1 MCSCKRWNP
10 FIPVPHPQI
19 PLKVPLLPSS
29 SLLQLFCEV
38 KAHLPTKE
46 RWGHASACE
55 MWTRWHSMAVL
66 SRTVFCSLRCQCQ
79 AKQARRRFLKEKTKY
94 WVKHNCYV
102 VLTYLTNFK
111 GLSFCKKIFPS
122 PFQSVPISIVYV
134 DRRCTLMI
142 LILNV
147 DWLISFLWSPFQS
160 GSTQR
165 SYRRVRVLSVC
176 ELSSKAQRAAIQ
188 PAVTDFTLGFMLSLV
203 GKRMER
209 KARKRVK
216 LSWITTTFTNFVTG
230 RTAVTFVRLKTK
242 WQLLV

>member
-1 MCSCKRWNP
+1 MLLADPSLPRGCGCETKSRYKL
-10 FIPVPHPQI
+10 PHWS
-19 PLKVPLLPSS
+19 LPHALSGAQCVSVCVSVNREYITVWYKALFDRLSS
-29 SLLQLFCEV
+29 ILGFALLQD
-38 KAHLPTKE
+38 K
-46 RWGHASACE
+46 WS
-55 MWTRWHSMAVL
+55 
-66 SRTVFCSLRCQCQ
+66 
-79 AKQARRRFLKEKTKY
+79 
-94 WVKHNCYV
+94 
-102 VLTYLTNFK
+102 
-111 GLSFCKKIFPS
+111 
-122 PFQSVPISIVYV
+122 
-134 DRRCTLMI
+134 I